1 MSPTHSGPFTNEL
14 VRSAARAS
22 AALYVCAFLL
32 LSSVLMIGLGASSDP
47 TVIDNPD
54 DTRSV
59 VWDFDQSADYSLSG
73 TVLQGGDA
81 ALSWLNASDGDYDS
95 ADYSAGTD
103 TNVDLSSFAGKVVV
117 DDKVSDHFFSTQPGT
132 EGIDSYLVEN
142 RANDNFG
149 ASNNLLMDSEAD
161 RRMRIV
167 LWFDL
172 AAIPTEAVVDDA
184 TLWLYQTQGSRG
196 MDVEFDVH
204 RLTAGFVESEVC
216 WAKRTAFANWTNPGG
231 DYDPYSYGRH
241 TAANVVG
248 WLGIDVSK
256 LAERW
261 AMSPTG
267 NLGVILVP
275 VPVAGDNQKPFQS
288 SDDLDTP
295 ERNPRLVVN
304 YTIQGGTGVLES
316 RYLGPG
322 TNSSFTIAS
331 YSASGVSLLDDAFS
345 GTTLS
350 PKWTW
355 LNDPALSG
363 GSCDVGVTRPGW
375 IHIVG
380 SPNSPIDDTVVSC
393 NFLRQ
398 DVTGDFSA
406 STLVDEAF
414 TANTMGAGLLLYE
427 SPRDWLYISK
437 VGTGASGTL
446 QVAVCHNGTSSTVAT
461 VAWAALDT
469 AHLRAVRNSTGVW
482 LHASQDGTDFDLVHH
497 NPASDDLMQR
507 IDVGLFLFSLT
518 ISRPVADFDHFTVAA
533 LVPPAI
539 EVRGR
544 VGNSTYPTDPTWEE
558 WALADVLSSPDSV
571 GEQGRYVQYRVY
583 LSTEREWYTPAFSAF
598 SCWYERYS
606 PSGTVETE
614 DYLASDFSMW
624 YTLTTDETDATGL
637 VQYHYSLD
645 NGDSWTL
652 AGSGGSYSIA
662 SAEPQLRVRA
672 SMQTY
677 DTLSTPRVHTISA
690 THGTAVSYLVVV
702 VPETVVAGEA
712 FPVTVYVK
720 DGSDT
725 TMVHWT
731 GPVELSAVDSD
742 VPDPVETELAVT
754 SAYITSGGSVTVPNE
769 AYTEAET
776 IIILAEAQGAFG
788 LSAPILV
795 THAPASQLA
804 ITPALSFV
812 PEDTEQTFTA
822 IATDD
827 FDNPVTD
834 LEFLWEVDAD
844 IGFLNRDNG
853 SSVRLYVGEAG
864 SDGYLRVYAGGLESS
879 LHITITHTAN
889 APTFVESVP
898 DQLKYED
905 SGSWTIDLSQYV
917 EDAVHLDS
925 ELRWYVTN
933 DTVVQVSGENR
944 TGYLTLTLSTKQDV
958 SGTDVL
964 NLHVVDPDG
973 LSARTNLTVHVI
985 AVNDWPTVDAIE
997 PLEVHYDV
1005 LYVYNM
1011 RYYVHDVDDA
1021 EDDLSL
1027 SVDDASSAHVSAEG
1041 LALHM
1046 LYPQELNGTDQ
1057 AVVVTVSDGSATA
1070 STVVQV
1076 RVSDDNVPVAIDAIP
1091 DIDMYQGET
1100 RVDVFDLDDYFV
1112 DPDGDELFF
1121 TYGYTHV
1128 LINISA
1134 SNIVS
1139 VFAPMDWYGSEHVI
1153 FSATDASGARVESV
1167 GTMVVHR
1174 VNQAPVIEGV
1184 PNLQVMHDL
1193 GFEFDLTW
1201 YVSDPDN
1208 DLDDLRVTTNDA
1220 HAVPAGMVLTLLYP
1234 LDMVGQVAYLGITV
1248 SDGELSDS
1256 WVIEVAVGNNTPP
1269 SSSALPMHSF
1279 QEDVPIPYPSSGD
1292 LRSYFD
1298 DADGE
1303 DLTFT
1308 VFSLGDS
1315 VPAAT
1320 SEDAQGAW
1328 TVVFSPEANWN
1339 GNLWFV
1345 VRATDP
1351 GGALVESMAEL
1362 AVQSVP
1368 DAPVLDFEEA
1378 VEVTVGVQVAVD
1390 LRESA
1395 EDPDEHEQG
1404 LTFAL
1409 SGDHSAYATVLEG
1422 VLLLDFPEDF
1432 LADGE
1437 QSRTVSIAVTA
1448 SDPDGLR
1455 DTDTLSVTVVR
1466 AEAGPEDAWFMVG
1479 MIAMAAVAAGSFAV
1493 AMRFKKK
1500 PFVIKDI
1507 MLIHNDGFLIG
1518 RAAEKVKGEVDE
1530 DVLSGM
1536 LTAVLNFVEDS
1547 MAKTQDGLRS
1557 FGFEHYKVLVRRGR
1571 MTYMAVAYEGDAPEA
1586 MENRIGVFLTKVEK
1600 IYRKRIENWTGDI
1613 DTDFAGIGMLLQSF
1627 VRENSRRGRK
1637 GLNGSARKNGDD
1649 AAQPK

>member
-1 MSPTHSGPFTNEL
+1 MSPPHHGHFTDEL
-14 VRSAARAS
+14 ALPGARAP
-22 AALYVCAFLL
+22 AALCACALML
-32 LSSVLMIGLGASSDP
+32 LSSLLLIGQGASSDP

-54 DTRSV
+54 DTTSI
-59 VWDFDQSADYSLSG
+59 VWDFDQGSDYTLSG

-81 ALSWLNASDGDYDS
+81 TLSWLNESDGDYDS
-95 ADYSAGTD
+95 ADYSAGTE
-103 TNVDLSSFAGKVVV
+103 TNVDTSSFAGKVVV
-117 DDKVSDHFFSTQPGT
+117 DDRVSSHFFSTQPGT
-132 EGIDSYLVEN
+132 EGVDSYLSEN
-142 RANDNFG
+142 RVNDNFG
-149 ASNNLLMDSEAD
+149 ASSNLLMDSED
-161 RRMRIV
+161 DKRMHIV

-196 MDVEFDVH
+196 VDVEFDVH
-204 RLTAGFVESEVC
+204 RLTVSFVESEVC
-216 WAKRTAFANWTNPGG
+216 WAKSTVSTTWTNPGG
-231 DYDPYSYGRH
+231 DYDPYSYGRQ

-248 WLGIDVSK
+248 WMGIDVSK
-256 LAERW
+256 LAEGW
-261 AMSPTG
+261 ARSPTDNIG
-267 NLGVILVP
+267 LVLVP
-275 VPVAGDNQKPFQS
+275 VPAAGDNQKAFQS
-288 SDDLDTP
+288 SDDTDAP
-295 ERNPRLVVN
+295 EQNPRLVVN
-304 YTIQGGTGVLES
+304 YTVQGGTGVLES
-316 RYLGPG
+316 RHLGPG
-322 TNSSFTIAS
+322 TNATFTTAS
-331 YSASGVSLLDDAFS
+331 YSATGVSLLDDAFG
-345 GTTLS
+345 GTTLL

-375 IHIVG
+375 VHILG
-380 SPNSPIDDTVVSC
+380 SPNSPIDDTAVSC
-393 NFLRQ
+393 NFLHQ
-398 DVTGDFSA
+398 EVTGDFSA

-414 TANTMGAGLLLYE
+414 TTGSMGAGLLIYE
-427 SPRDWLYISK
+427 GPREWLYLSK
-437 VGTGASGTL
+437 VGTGASGTV
-446 QVAVCHNGTSSTVAT
+446 QAAVCHNGTSSTVAT
-461 VAWAALDT
+461 SAWADLET

-482 LHASQDGTDFDLVHH
+482 LHASQDGTDFGLVHH
-497 NPASDDLMQR
+497 DPASDALMQR
-507 IDVGLFLFSLT
+507 VDVGLFLFSLT
-518 ISRPVADFDHFTVAA
+518 ISRPAADFDHFTVSA
-533 LVPPAI
+533 LVPPSV

-544 VGNSTYPTDPTWEE
+544 VGNSTSPTDPTWEE
-558 WALADVLSSPDSV
+558 WELADVLPSPCPV

-583 LSTEREWYTPAFSAF
+583 MSTDLEWYTPAFSAF
-598 SCWYERYS
+598 TCWYERYS

-624 YTLTTDETDATGL
+624 YTLTTDETDDRGL
-637 VQYHYSLD
+637 VRYSYSLD
-645 NGDSWTL
+645 NGDTWTL

-672 SMQTY
+672 SLQTF
-677 DTLSTPRVHTISA
+677 DTLSTPRVHSVSA
-690 THGTAVSYLVVV
+690 MHGTAVSYLVVV
-702 VPETVVAGEA
+702 VPETAVAGET

-720 DGSDT
+720 DGSNT

-731 GPVELSAVDSD
+731 GPVELTAVDSGS
-742 VPDPVETELAVT
+742 PDDIDTELAVT
-754 SAYITSGGSVTVPNE
+754 SAYITTGGSVTVPNE
-769 AYTEAET
+769 ACTEAET
-776 IIILAEAQGAFG
+776 IIIVAEAQGAYG
-788 LSAPILV
+788 LSTPITV
-795 THAPASQLA
+795 TPAPASELT
-804 ITPALSFV
+804 ITPAPSFV
-812 PEDTEQTFTA
+812 PEDSEQTFTA
-822 IATDD
+822 LATDD

-834 LEFLWEVDAD
+834 LEFLWEVDPEL
-844 IGFLNRDNG
+844 GSLNRHNG

-864 SDGYLRVYAGGLESS
+864 SDGYLRVSAGGLQAS
-879 LHITITHTAN
+879 LHLTVTHTAN
-889 APTFVESVP
+889 APTFVQSVP

-905 SGSWTIDLSQYV
+905 SGSWTIDLSPYV
-917 EDAVHLDS
+917 QDSVHLDS

-933 DTVVQVSGENR
+933 DAVVQVSGENR
-944 TGYLTLTLSTKQDV
+944 TGYLTLTLSTKQDL

-964 NLHVVDPDG
+964 GLHVVDPDG
-973 LSARTNLTVHVI
+973 LSASTNLTVHVI
-985 AVNDWPTVDAIE
+985 AVNDWPTVDAVE
-997 PLEVHYDV
+997 PLEVRYGV

-1011 RYYVHDVDDA
+1011 RYYVHDVDDD
-1021 EDDLSL
+1021 EGDLSL

-1076 RVSDDNVPVAIDAIP
+1076 TVSDNNVPVAIDAVP
-1091 DIDMYQGET
+1091 DVDMYQGET

-1134 SNIVS
+1134 GNIVS
-1139 VFAPMDWYGSEHVI
+1139 IFAPMDWYGSDYII

-1167 GTMVVHR
+1167 GTIVVHR

-1184 PNLQVMHDL
+1184 PDLRVMHDL

-1208 DLDDLRVTTNDA
+1208 DLDDLHVATDDA

-1234 LDMVGQVAYLGITV
+1234 AEMVGQVVYLGITV

-1256 WVIEVAVGNNTPP
+1256 WAIEVSVGDNTPP
-1269 SSSALPMHSF
+1269 SSAALPMHSF
-1279 QEDVPIPYPSSGD
+1279 QEDVPMPYPSSGD

-1308 VFSLGDS
+1308 VFAVEDAVS
-1315 VPAAT
+1315 AAA

-1328 TVVFSPEANWN
+1328 TVVFSTEANWN

-1362 AVQSVP
+1362 TVQSVP
-1368 DAPVLDFEEA
+1368 DAPSLDFEEG
-1378 VEVTVGVQVAVD
+1378 VEATVGVQVAVD

-1395 EDPDEHEQG
+1395 VDPDRHEQG
-1404 LTFAL
+1404 LTFTL
-1409 SGDHSAYATVLEG
+1409 SGDHGAYATVLEG
-1422 VLLLDFPEDF
+1422 VLLLHFPGDF

-1455 DTDTLSVTVVR
+1455 DTDTLTVTVVR
-1466 AEAGPEDAWFMVG
+1466 AEGGGEDAWFMVG
-1479 MIAMAAVAAGSFAV
+1479 MLAMAGVAAGSFAV
-1493 AMRFKKK
+1493 AIRFRKE
-1500 PFVIKDI
+1500 PFVVRDI

-1571 MTYMAVAYEGDAPEA
+1571 TTYMAVVYEGDAPEA
-1586 MENRIGVFLTKVEK
+1586 IEDRMAGFLAKVEK

-1613 DTDFAGIGMLLQSF
+1613 DTDFAGVGMLLQSF
-1627 VRENSRRGRK
+1627 VRENSRRGR
-1637 GLNGSARKNGDD
+1637 GLNGPARKDGGD
-1649 AAQPK
+1649 AALPE